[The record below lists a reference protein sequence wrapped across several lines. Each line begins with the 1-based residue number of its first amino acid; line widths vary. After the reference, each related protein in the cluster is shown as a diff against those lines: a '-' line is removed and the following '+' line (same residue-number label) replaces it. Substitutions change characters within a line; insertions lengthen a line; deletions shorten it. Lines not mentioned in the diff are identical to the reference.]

1 MPWKESSRTVEKIG
15 FVKAWEAKEGNL
27 AELCRRFGISRQTGY
42 EVLARHREA
51 GYEGLRARSHAA
63 HHKPHA
69 MSEAVKEAV
78 LELRRER
85 PSWGPK
91 KLKAY
96 LERLESGK
104 PDAQRSRMPA
114 ASSIGDLLKQEGLIV
129 KRRKRP
135 GGQVPSSEP
144 LGHADEPNRV
154 WSIDFKGHFKTG
166 DGQRCEP
173 LTVTDNESR
182 YLLKLVAMGGI
193 DGERV
198 RAVMEAA
205 FREHGLPEAIRSD
218 NGAPFASNAPA
229 GVTKLSLWWERLG
242 IRHERIEP
250 GKPQQN
256 PRHERFHLSLLRD
269 LLDRGVEWDL
279 RAQQRAFAR
288 YQREF
293 NEERPHEALGMSTP
307 AERYRPSAQ
316 RYAGQNPDFEYGQGF
331 HTRRVYEQGTI
342 LWAAERIPLSPVL
355 AGQHVGLREEE
366 EDLFAIYCG
375 RIFLGWLENKT
386 HTFVREDRAERWA
399 KKKTAA

>member
-1 MPWKESSRTVEKIG
+1 MAV
-15 FVKAWEAKEGNL
+15 AAKEGNI

-42 EVLARHREA
+42 EVIERHRKE
-51 GYEGLRARSHAA
+51 GYEGLRLRSHAPRK
-63 HHKPHA
+63 KPHA
-69 MSEAVKEAV
+69 MSEVVKELV
-78 LELRRER
+78 LKLRRER

-96 LERLESGK
+96 LERQERAK
-104 PDAQRSRMPA
+104 PEEERRRMPA
-114 ASSIGDLLKQEGLIV
+114 ASSMGDLLKQEGLIV

-166 DGQRCEP
+166 DGKRCEP

-182 YLLKLVAMGGI
+182 YLLKLVAMTGI
-193 DGERV
+193 ESERV
-198 RAVMEAA
+198 RAVMQAA

-218 NGAPFASNAPA
+218 NGAPFASNAPG

-256 PRHERFHLSLLRD
+256 GRHERFHLSLLRD
-269 LLDRGVEWDL
+269 RLDQGVAWDL
-279 RAQQRAFAR
+279 RAQQRVFEH

-293 NEERPHEALGMSTP
+293 NEERPHEALEMQTP
-307 AERYRPSAQ
+307 SERYRPSAR
-316 RYAGQNPDFEYGQGF
+316 RYDGQNPEFEYGEGF
-331 HTRRVYEQGTI
+331 QTRRVYGQGTI
-342 LWAAERIPLSPVL
+342 LWAAERIPISPVL
-355 AGQHVGLREEE
+355 AGENIGLREEE
-366 EDLFAIYCG
+366 EDLFAVYCG
-375 RIFLGWLENKT
+375 RIFLGWLENRT
-386 HTFVREDRAERWA
+386 NTFVREDRAERWA
-399 KKKTAA
+399 KKETAA

>member
-1 MPWKESSRTVEKIG
+1 M
-15 FVKAWEAKEGNL
+15 

-42 EVLARHREA
+42 EVLERYGKE
-51 GYEGLRARSHAA
+51 GYEGLRSRSHAPRN
-63 HHKPHA
+63 KPHA
-69 MSEAVKEAV
+69 MSETVRDAV

-96 LERLESGK
+96 LERLEHGK
-104 PDAQRSRMPA
+104 AEEQQRRMPA

-135 GGQVPSSEP
+135 GGAVPASEP

-166 DGQRCEP
+166 DGKRCEP

-205 FREHGLPEAIRSD
+205 FREYGLPEAIRSD
-218 NGAPFASNAPA
+218 NGAPFASNAPG
-229 GVTKLSLWWERLG
+229 GVTQLSLWWGRLG
-242 IRHERIEP
+242 IQHERIEP

-256 PRHERFHLSLLRD
+256 GRHERFHLSLLRD
-269 LLDRGVEWDL
+269 RLDGGVAWDL
-279 RAQQRAFAR
+279 RAQQRVFER

-293 NEERPHEALGMSTP
+293 NQERPHEALGMKTP
-307 AERYRPSAQ
+307 ADRYRASAK
-316 RYAGQNPDFEYGQGF
+316 RYDGQNPEFEYGEGF
-331 HTRRVYEQGTI
+331 HTRRVYGQGTI
-342 LWAAERIPLSPVL
+342 LWAAERIPISPVL
-355 AGQHVGLREEE
+355 AGQNVGLREEE
-366 EDLFAIYCG
+366 EDLFAVYCG
-375 RIFLGWLENKT
+375 KIFLGWLENRT
-386 HTFVREDRAERWA
+386 QTFVREDRAERWA
-399 KKKTAA
+399 NRKTAA

>member
-1 MPWKESSRTVEKIG
+1 M
-15 FVKAWEAKEGNL
+15 

-42 EVLARHREA
+42 EVLERHRQE
-51 GYEGLRARSHAA
+51 GFEGLRERSHAPRS
-63 HHKPHA
+63 KPHA
-69 MSEAVKEAV
+69 VSEAVKEMV

-96 LERLESGK
+96 LERLEGGK
-104 PDAQRSRMPA
+104 PEQQQMRMPA
-114 ASSIGDLLKQEGLIV
+114 ASSIGDLLKQEGLII

-135 GGQVPSSEP
+135 GGQVPCSEP

-166 DGQRCEP
+166 DGKRCEP

-182 YLLKLVAMGGI
+182 YLVKLVAMGGI

-198 RAVMEAA
+198 RGVMEAA

-218 NGAPFASNAPA
+218 NGAPFASNAPG
-229 GVTKLSLWWERLG
+229 GVTQLSLWWERLG

-256 PRHERFHLSLLRD
+256 GRHERFHLSLLRD
-269 LLDRGVEWDL
+269 RLDGGVGWDL
-279 RAQQRAFAR
+279 RAQQRVFESYR
-288 YQREF
+288 REF
-293 NEERPHEALGMSTP
+293 NEERPHEALEMKTP
-307 AERYRPSAQ
+307 ADRYRPSAK
-316 RYAGQNPDFEYGQGF
+316 RYDGRNPEFEYGEGF
-331 HTRRVYEQGTI
+331 YTRRVYGQGTI

-355 AGQHVGLREEE
+355 AGQNVGLREEE
-366 EDLFAIYCG
+366 EDLFAVYCG
-375 RIFLGWLENKT
+375 RIFLGWLENRT
-386 HTFVREDRAERWA
+386 NTFVREDRAKRWA
-399 KKKTAA
+399 NKNTAA

>member
-1 MPWKESSRTVEKIG
+1 MEKVG
-15 FVKAWEAKEGNL
+15 FVLAFEAKEGNI

-42 EVLARHREA
+42 EVLERYRKE
-51 GYEGLRARSHAA
+51 GYEGLRARSNAPRT
-63 HHKPHA
+63 KPHA
-69 MSEAVKEAV
+69 MSEAVKELV
-78 LELRRER
+78 LELRRAR

-96 LERLESGK
+96 LERLEGAK
-104 PDAQRSRMPA
+104 PEAARLRMPA
-114 ASSIGDLLKQEGLIV
+114 ASSMGDLLKQEGLIV

-166 DGQRCEP
+166 DGKRCEP

-182 YLLKLVAMGGI
+182 YLLKLVAMTGI
-193 DGERV
+193 EGERV

-218 NGAPFASNAPA
+218 NGAPFASNAPG

-256 PRHERFHLSLLRD
+256 GRHERFHWSLLRD
-269 LLDRGVEWDL
+269 RLDGGVAWDL
-279 RAQQRAFAR
+279 RAQQRVFER

-293 NEERPHEALGMSTP
+293 NEERPHEALGMKTP
-307 AERYRPSAQ
+307 AERYRASAK
-316 RYAGQNPDFEYGQGF
+316 RYDGQNPEFEYGEGF
-331 HTRRVYEQGTI
+331 HTRRVYGQGTI
-342 LWAAERIPLSPVL
+342 LWAAERIPISPVL
-355 AGQHVGLREEE
+355 AGEMIGLREEE
-366 EDLFAIYCG
+366 EDLFAVLCG
-375 RIFLGWLENKT
+375 RIFLGWLENRT
-386 HTFVREDRAERWA
+386 RTFVRQDRAERWA
-399 KKKTAA
+399 NKETAA